1 MEESLFVSM
10 EAIFV
15 SAGIAVGQVRD
26 GGLNVRVD
34 SLIMGDY
41 NWMGIWRDSKVMWEM
56 VGWWRG
62 IEMR

>member
-1 MEESLFVSM
+1 M

-15 SAGIAVGQVRD
+15 SASIAVGQVRD

-56 VGWWRG
+56 FRRWRG